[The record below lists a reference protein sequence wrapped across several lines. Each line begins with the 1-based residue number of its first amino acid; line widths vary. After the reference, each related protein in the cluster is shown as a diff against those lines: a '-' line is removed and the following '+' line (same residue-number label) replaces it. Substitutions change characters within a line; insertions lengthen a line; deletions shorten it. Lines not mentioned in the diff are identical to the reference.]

1 MNRLKS
7 KLLGLALLLTVL
19 PVSST
24 LAGELSLVIS
34 GKSYHVDSIYDWNED
49 NSGIGFEYQ
58 FGTESR
64 WKKSVLANG
73 FRDSTNS
80 MSYMAGVGLSRRIIQ
95 SESLAGFYF
104 DAGISAF
111 LMTRDDVGDNKP
123 FPGVL
128 PIVSFG
134 NRYAGFNLTYL
145 PKQAVEKMVNV
156 SIVDPTLSG
165 IVFVQFKVGVS
176 QLFARKW

>member
-1 MNRLKS
+1 MNLPIS
-7 KLLGLALLLTVL
+7 KFLALALLLTAL

-34 GKSYHVDSIYDWNED
+34 GKSYHVNSIYDWNED
-49 NSGIGFEYQ
+49 NGGIGFEYQ
-58 FGTESR
+58 FATESR
-64 WKKSVLANG
+64 WKKSVLVNG
-73 FRDSTNS
+73 FRDSMDS

-95 SESLAGFYF
+95 SEGLAGFYF

-111 LMTRDDVGDNKP
+111 LMTREDVGDNKP

-145 PKQAVEKMVNV
+145 PKQAVEKMANVN
-156 SIVDPTLSG
+156 IVDPTLSG
-165 IVFVQFKVGVS
+165 IVFVQFKVGIS
-176 QLFARKW
+176 QLFAKKW